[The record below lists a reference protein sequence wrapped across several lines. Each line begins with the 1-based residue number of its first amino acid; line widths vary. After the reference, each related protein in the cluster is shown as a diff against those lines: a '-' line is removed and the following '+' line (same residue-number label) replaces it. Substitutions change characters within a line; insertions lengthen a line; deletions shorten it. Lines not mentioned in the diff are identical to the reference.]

1 MHEWYEWI
9 ITLVAALAAVGAL
22 WFTANSF
29 VRLRKTEQV
38 RLSKSIL
45 RNVRNFVKEYTV
57 LSSEKVSNTDD
68 ASIRQRKLNH
78 FLDQVC
84 EALEWHCLL
93 IEIREI
99 NDQRLL
105 DHFERATIKW
115 HNDLLVKYV
124 GVELISSGET
134 KYPYFR
140 KVYQRLMKEKEDK
153 LKSGENSK

>member
-45 RNVRNFVKEYTV
+45 RDVRNFVKEYTV

-105 DHFERATIKW
+105 DHFERAIIKW

-140 KVYQRLMKEKEDK
+140 KV
-153 LKSGENSK
+153 

>member
-45 RNVRNFVKEYTV
+45 RDVRNFVKEYTV

-105 DHFERATIKW
+105 DHFERAIIKW

-140 KVYQRLMKEKEDK
+140 KVV
-153 LKSGENSK
+153 SKVNEGKRG